1 MDHLISLKLAMADL
15 WWAPPNLRV
24 IDRPEICYTI
34 DKDNRFNMVMRISDD
49 VSAVDSLVAEVSE
62 AHVGFESKV
71 VTYPEQSAALFKSL
85 ERHGYAPGHVHDI
98 RHLSLQ
104 NLTRPNHP
112 DIQTRIVTTTEELA
126 LLEKT
131 QAKAFGV
138 PYKPSS
144 EDELAFTVQEY
155 QKEAPRAIRVLAF
168 DKKSGQPVG
177 AGSMSLFPD
186 LGVCFFFAGG
196 TIPEARHRGVYSA
209 LITARLRYAKQ
220 SGIEVAGIFARQT
233 SSSPIADRQGFH
245 KCGEMVYWT
254 RTPEAEHGYSVV

>member
-1 MDHLISLKLAMADL
+1 MDHLNSLKLAMADL
-15 WWAPPNLRV
+15 WWAPPNLQV

-34 DKDNRFNMVMRISDD
+34 DKDNRFNTVMRISDATPT
-49 VSAVDSLVAEVSE
+49 VEALLAEVSE
-62 AHVGFESKV
+62 AHVGLESKV

-85 ERHGYAPGHVHDI
+85 EGHGYEPGHVHDI

-104 NLTRPNHP
+104 KLSRPNHP
-112 DIQTRIVTTTEELA
+112 DIITRIVTTKEELA
-126 LLEKT
+126 LLEET
-131 QAKAFGV
+131 QAKSFGV

-144 EDELAFTVQEY
+144 DEELAFTVLEY
-155 QKEAPRAIRVLAF
+155 QKEEPRAIRVLAF
-168 DKKSGQPVG
+168 DKTSGQPVG

-209 LITARLRYAKQ
+209 LITARLRYAQ
-220 SGIEVAGIFARQT
+220 QRGIEVAGIFARQT
-233 SSSPIADRQGFH
+233 SSSPIAERQGFQ

-254 RTPEAEHGYSVV
+254 RTP